1 MAIRP
6 RAPVVE
12 LDSMTHQHLRQ
23 PLSRSHQ
30 IQAQCLPG
38 ANEIA
43 QRLFF
48 GARDADRVQLAGEQQ
63 PDEMLSVAALVLDL
77 VAGRARDLRRRRD
90 HTFDPALR
98 ELARERVPSRT
109 RLVGGPDRSR
119 QSGAQGRRTA
129 FSPLSTN
136 IPSSPVSAS
145 RTAATILVACT
156 SRPTRDLALAMA
168 GSSYAVVD
176 AARGATRTAQ
186 TP

>member
-1 MAIRP
+1 
-6 RAPVVE
+6 
-12 LDSMTHQHLRQ
+12 
-23 PLSRSHQ
+23 
-30 IQAQCLPG
+30 
-38 ANEIA
+38 
-43 QRLFF
+43 
-48 GARDADRVQLAGEQQ
+48 
-63 PDEMLSVAALVLDL
+63 MLSVAAIVLDF

-90 HTFDPALR
+90 HAFDPALR
-98 ELARERVPSRT
+98 KLPRERVPSRT

-119 QSGAQGRRTA
+119 QSGAQGRRPA

-186 TP
+186 TPTNPSRRTGQHLQLKPDDSLHMAYADSGDDAAPVSHARRRPRRPGARLRR